1 MPETIK
7 RDECIDRANPIDP
20 IVGDLLSRLSD
31 NLQEEFE
38 ERAAILEFDA
48 LYPRRLAESLGL
60 LDVLRR
66 NLSGLTGV
74 TALHIELDGQSEWLA
89 VTDAEFVRE
98 HLADIHAKVIGECD
112 LRMAIEEQY
121 AGVACLTNLG

>member
-1 MPETIK
+1 MPEVTE
-7 RDECIDRANPIDP
+7 RVAPIDP
-20 IVGDLLSRLSD
+20 IVGDLLSRLNE

-48 LYPRRLAESLGL
+48 NFPRRLAESLGL

-74 TALHIELDGQSEWLA
+74 TALQIMLDGETQWLA
-89 VTDAEFVRE
+89 VTDAIYARQ
-98 HLADIHAKVIGECD
+98 HLADIHAKVISECD
-112 LRMAIEEQY
+112 LRIAIEEQY
-121 AGVACLTNLG
+121 AGCACLTNLG

>member
-1 MPETIK
+1 MKEAPL
-7 RDECIDRANPIDP
+7 DP
-20 IVGDLLSRLSD
+20 IVADFLSRLTE

-48 LYPRRLAESLGL
+48 KYPRRLAECLGL

-74 TALHIELDGQSEWLA
+74 TALQIELDGQTEWLA
-89 VTDAEFVRE
+89 VTDAAYVRQ
-98 HLADIHAKVIGECD
+98 HLEDIHARVLAECD
-112 LRMAIEEQY
+112 LRIAIDEQY
-121 AGVACLTNLG
+121 AGCACLTNLG

>member
-1 MPETIK
+1 MPE
-7 RDECIDRANPIDP
+7 PIDP
-20 IVGDLLSRLSD
+20 IVADLLSRLNE

-48 LYPRRLAESLGL
+48 NFPRRLAESLGL

-74 TALHIELDGQSEWLA
+74 IALEVELDGQTEWLA
-89 VTDAEFVRE
+89 VTDAEYVRS
-98 HLADIHAKVIGECD
+98 HLQDIHAKVISESD
-112 LRMAIEEQY
+112 LRIAIEEQY
-121 AGVACLTNLG
+121 AGCACLSNLS

>member
-1 MPETIK
+1 MPETIE
-7 RDECIDRANPIDP
+7 RDEFLDRAKPIDP

-66 NLSGLTGV
+66 NLFGLTGV
-74 TALHIELDGQSEWLA
+74 TALQIELDGQTQWLA
-89 VTDAEFVRE
+89 VTDAEYVRQ
-98 HLADIHAKVIGECD
+98 HLADVHAKVIGEID
-112 LRMAIEEQY
+112 LRVAIDEQY
-121 AGVACLTNLG
+121 AGCACLCNLG

>member
-1 MPETIK
+1 MPE
-7 RDECIDRANPIDP
+7 PIDP
-20 IVGDLLSRLSD
+20 IVADLLSRLSD

-48 LYPRRLAESLGL
+48 NFPRRLAESLGL

-74 TALHIELDGQSEWLA
+74 TALQIELDGETQWLA
-89 VTDAEFVRE
+89 VTDVNFVRE
-98 HLADIHAKVIGECD
+98 HLADIHAKVIGESD
-112 LRMAIEEQY
+112 LRIAIDEQY
-121 AGVACLTNLG
+121 SGCACLGFLA

>member
-1 MPETIK
+1 MKEAPL
-7 RDECIDRANPIDP
+7 DP
-20 IVGDLLSRLSD
+20 IVADFLSRLTE

-48 LYPRRLAESLGL
+48 NYPRRLAECLGL

-74 TALHIELDGQSEWLA
+74 TALQIELDGQTEWLA
-89 VTDAEFVRE
+89 VTDAAYVRQ
-98 HLADIHAKVIGECD
+98 HLEDIHARVLAECD
-112 LRMAIEEQY
+112 LHIVIDEQY
-121 AGVACLTNLG
+121 AGCACLTNLG